1 MSKIQNDSS
10 NVDLRSLSGQIAEPA
25 RPEASENVM
34 SSIMRD
40 PDSLSMSA
48 LSITLVSP
56 SAERRQTIARALAG
70 PQASIGRELS
80 KYPNIDDV
88 AALIEADCDVV
99 IVDLDGDPERAL
111 DLVEGICGA
120 NGSITVM
127 AFSNQADPELLVR
140 CMRAGAREFLTE
152 PILPNKVAEALV
164 RASARRQEARRQ
176 KRTSG
181 KMLVFVGAKGGSG
194 VTTVAANFA
203 VALAKESGAKVGL
216 VDLELQLGD
225 AALTLG
231 LTPKFSVA
239 DALENIH
246 RLDSDFL
253 ATLLIK
259 HASGVSVL
267 AAPDNVGSFHP
278 STNGVEKL
286 LRVMREDFPY
296 VVVDAGAYFAETYGM
311 LFEIADAVYLVTQV
325 NVPELRNANRM
336 ITRYFSGTESNKL
349 QVVLNRFASRALEID
364 ENGINKALTR
374 PPAWKLPNEYASA
387 RRAQDAGVPIA
398 LDDTALSRGLA
409 AMARAAC
416 GQKIQQPEKKRR
428 FSLFG

>member
-1 MSKIQNDSS
+1 MSKIQHDSS
-10 NVDLRSLSGQIAEPA
+10 NVDLRSLSGQIADSA
-25 RPEASENVM
+25 KPEESAESVM
-34 SSIMRD
+34 SSITRD
-40 PDSLSMSA
+40 PDSLSMGA
-48 LSITLVSP
+48 LSIMLVSP

-80 KYPNIDDV
+80 KYPDIDDI
-88 AALIEADCDVV
+88 APLIESDYDVV
-99 IVDLDGDPERAL
+99 IVDMDSDPERAL
-111 DLVEGICGA
+111 DLVEGVCGA
-120 NGSITVM
+120 NSSITVM
-127 AFSNQADPELLVR
+127 AFSSQADPELLVR

-152 PILPNKVAEALV
+152 PVVPNKVAEALV
-164 RASARRQEARRQ
+164 RAAARRQEARRQ
-176 KRTSG
+176 KKTAG

-203 VALAKESGAKVGL
+203 VALAKESAGKVAL

-246 RLDSDFL
+246 RLDSHFL
-253 ATLLIK
+253 STLLTK
-259 HASGVSVL
+259 HTSGVSVL
-267 AAPDNVGSFHP
+267 AAPDNFGSFQP

-286 LRVMREDFPY
+286 VRILRDDFPY
-296 VVVDAGAYFAETYGM
+296 VVVDAGAYFSGIYGM

-336 ITRYFSGTESNKL
+336 ITRYFCGAESSKL
-349 QVVLNRFASRALEID
+349 QVVLNRFTSRALEID

-374 PPAWKLPNEYASA
+374 PASWKLPNEYAAA
-387 RRAQDAGVPIA
+387 RRAQDAGIPIA
-398 LDDTALSRGLA
+398 LDDTGLSRGLA

-416 GQKIQQPEKKRR
+416 GQPLQPEKKRR
-428 FSLFG
+428 FGLFG